1 MVFLQLAFMLNL
13 LETINLRK
21 RMLCNTIQHL
31 TVCVCTTASV
41 GLIVTNSHV
50 YEMSQVGNVIW
61 GRKTIP
67 EGRVAVHIKKLTMLP
82 GILIVPKK
90 KKKKS

>member
-1 MVFLQLAFMLNL
+1 M
-13 LETINLRK
+13 
-21 RMLCNTIQHL
+21 
-31 TVCVCTTASV
+31 
-41 GLIVTNSHV
+41 

-90 KKKKS
+90 KKLSHMFQVAYHKPQAWK